1 MIKLT
6 KWSLKNGI
14 AVFLLCLLILGGG
27 IFSSSTISKEIMPDV
42 TYPALFVQVT
52 TLNGTSAE
60 VNEERITKPFEEQL
74 NANADAK
81 SVISTTSSQMIT
93 FQIEYPYGTDLD
105 KSSAKLE
112 SIMSG
117 LSLPE
122 YTEHN
127 ILTTDSM
134 MNTIMQFALT
144 SDQPDELQMFLNDT
158 LIPEMKKKEGIASID
173 VSGESENQWF
183 IRVDE
188 EKAQDNG
195 LTLQAI
201 REALDMRNKDVSI
214 GAIES
219 EGNTIPVSLNRQIRT
234 VEELKK
240 TKITPPATLGAP
252 AAPVELGEI
261 AKIEMKKEGGD
272 LSRYNGDK
280 AFVINVTKEKGGN
293 TVEITK
299 AVDKLLNQYEKQGN
313 YEVFSIM
320 NFGNEIET
328 SISKLV
334 KEGLFGALF
343 TVIVIALFLRS
354 FRATI
359 ISIISLPVSI
369 FVTIFIFEKMGYS
382 LNVMT
387 LGGLAVAIGRIVDDS
402 IVVIENIDRWLKE
415 QGGQLPKKE
424 IARKATQE
432 VMKAIA
438 SSTLVTCIVFLPIV
452 FVTGFTGEQFRP
464 FSLAVVFSILAS
476 FFVAIMLIPMLS
488 SIFLKVKPKKEE
500 EGKTIR
506 LYEKTLRGALRR
518 KWLVIIASLLLL
530 VGSFALVPMMGF
542 SLMPSESGTS
552 LKIGM
557 KLPSS
562 SEIDDT
568 NTASEKVESYLESR
582 TEVDYSSVQV
592 GQSIDPMSMQSTE
605 NQAIFIVKLKE
616 GYKADAL
623 LKPFKKDIENKVTT
637 AEITVEDYSATM
649 GSGPAGN
656 IVNVE
661 LYGDNFAALEKA
673 SKLVED
679 RLKENDQLKNIKNEM
694 TGARTKWEVEIN
706 DEGRKANVDGTQL
719 MAAIQERLVPVQL
732 MDYELKDDTYH
743 LILEYDKKVATKEDL
758 LNLKVLTMDGEKELK
773 DIAELK
779 EVKTPVEIKHE
790 DGQAL
795 AKVTATVKGQNV
807 LEVTQKIEKEM
818 KELSFEDGVT
828 LKTGGANEEIN
839 QEFSKMITAMLMA
852 IGLVF
857 IVLCATFQGIVTP
870 IVILTS
876 IFFVPIGA
884 FGLLL
889 LTGQPLSL
897 SSMIGLLML
906 IGVVVTN
913 AVVLLD
919 RVETNRKNGMDVTE
933 ALVEAGK
940 VRLRPIVMTAVAT
953 ICALIP
959 LALSSDTESVSAAL
973 ISKGLAITVIGGL
986 TTSTLLT
993 LIVIPSIY
1001 KAVKHDRKNIMRR
1014 GRKTA

>member
-1 MIKLT
+1 MLQLT

-14 AVFLLCLLILGGG
+14 AVFLLCLLVLGGG
-27 IFSSSTISKEIMPDV
+27 IFAARTIPKEIMPDV
-42 TYPALFVQVT
+42 TYPALFVQIT
-52 TLNGTSAE
+52 TPNGTSAE
-60 VNEERITKPFEEQL
+60 VNEERVTKPFEEQL
-74 NANADAK
+74 NASADAK
-81 SVISTTSSQMIT
+81 SIISTTSNQMIT

-112 SIMSG
+112 TMISQ

-122 YTEHN
+122 HTEHH

-134 MNTIMQFALT
+134 MNTVMQFALT
-144 SDQPDELQMFLNDT
+144 ADQPDELQMFLNDT
-158 LIPEMKKKEGIASID
+158 LIPEMKKTEGIAGVD
-173 VSGESENQWF
+173 VTGESKNEWF
-183 IRVDE
+183 IQVN
-188 EKAQDNG
+188 EKRAQENG
-195 LTLQAI
+195 FTLQAI
-201 REALDMRNKDVSI
+201 REALEMKNKDISI
-214 GAIES
+214 GAIDS
-219 EGNTIPVSLNRQIRT
+219 DGGTIPVSLNRQVQT

-240 TKITPPATLGAP
+240 TKLTPPAIPGAP
-252 AAPVELGEI
+252 ATPVELGKI
-261 AKIEMKKEGGD
+261 AEIEMNKKGEAS
-272 LSRYNGDK
+272 SRYNGK
-280 AFVINVTKEKGGN
+280 PAFVLTITKEKNGN
-293 TVEITK
+293 TVEITNT
-299 AVDKLLNQYEKQGN
+299 VDKLVKDYQKQEK
-313 YEVFSIM
+313 YDVFPIM

-343 TVIVIALFLRS
+343 TVLVIALFLRS

-415 QGGQLPKKE
+415 KGRELPKKV

-452 FVTGFTGEQFRP
+452 FVSGFTGEQFRP
-464 FSLAVVFSILAS
+464 FSLAVVFSILTS

-488 SIFLKVKPKKEE
+488 SVFLKMKPKKEE

-506 LYEKTLRGALRR
+506 LYEKTLRGALKR
-518 KWLVIIASLLLL
+518 KWLVIIASIIVL

-557 KLPSS
+557 KLPAAA
-562 SEIDDT
+562 EVDET
-568 NTASEKVESYLESR
+568 NAASEKVENYLDSR
-582 TEVDYSSVQV
+582 KEVDYSSVQV
-592 GQSIDPMSMQSTE
+592 GQSLDPMSMQSSDNE
-605 NQAIFIVKLKE
+605 AVFIVKLKE

-623 LKPFKKDIENKVTT
+623 LKPIKKDLESKVAD
-637 AEITVEDYSATM
+637 AEVTVEDYSVMM

-656 IVNVE
+656 EVNVE
-661 LYGDNFAALEKA
+661 LYGDNFEALEKA
-673 SKLVED
+673 SNLVEE
-679 RLKENDQLKNIKNEM
+679 RLKENDQLKNIRNEM
-694 TGARTKWEVEIN
+694 TGARTKWEVAIN
-706 DEGRKANVDGTQL
+706 DEGRKANVDATQI
-719 MAAIQERLVPVQL
+719 MSVIQERLVPVQL
-732 MDYELKDDTYH
+732 MDYELNDERYSLT
-743 LILEYDKKVATKEDL
+743 LQYDRKIASKEDL
-758 LNLKVLTMDGEKELK
+758 LNVKIATLNGEKALK

-818 KELSFEDGVT
+818 KKLSFEDGVT
-828 LKTGGANEEIN
+828 LKTGGANEEID

-870 IVILTS
+870 MVILTS
-876 IFFVPIGA
+876 IFFVPIGS
-884 FGLLL
+884 FSLLL

-1001 KAVKHDRKNIMRR
+1001 KTVKRDRKKVARNKRQ
-1014 GRKTA
+1014 TA